1 MLQFVANLSH
11 VAGSRIPAAAY
22 SPVYSFI
29 GSFNMMGRL
38 SHARGPRY
46 YSSECPCTQRALNSL
61 DDIQILSLFRSTGQF
76 PRVCEERPREEMS
89 LKDRGYSEV
98 LVGTLFC
105 VVATNG
111 ESLKAERC
119 SNLVFPL
126 SPLAYLSQHRKR
138 WRASRTNWCNFKL
151 LE

>member
-1 MLQFVANLSH
+1 
-11 VAGSRIPAAAY
+11 
-22 SPVYSFI
+22 
-29 GSFNMMGRL
+29 MMGRL

-76 PRVCEERPREEMS
+76 LRVCEERPREEMS